1 MCMVHHVS
9 SEGIND
15 LIIKLNNA
23 MEMNYR
29 PPRYYSIDEEI
40 YATEI
45 HLLVAICERPLCNV
59 SQLAEYFGV
68 TKSMISKT
76 AGKLE
81 RKGLLRKM
89 RTLQNGKEVFFAL
102 TAKGQQAYADH
113 KSFHD
118 EWDHNKW
125 TGYESL
131 PEHDK
136 DVIANFIVNY
146 TSYMA
151 EMGGTLKIEAA
162 EKAKKKQ

>member
-23 MEMNYR
+23 MKMNYR

-76 AGKLE
+76 TGKLE
-81 RKGLLRKM
+81 R
-89 RTLQNGKEVFFAL
+89 
-102 TAKGQQAYADH
+102 
-113 KSFHD
+113 
-118 EWDHNKW
+118 
-125 TGYESL
+125 
-131 PEHDK
+131 
-136 DVIANFIVNY
+136 
-146 TSYMA
+146 
-151 EMGGTLKIEAA
+151 
-162 EKAKKKQ
+162 